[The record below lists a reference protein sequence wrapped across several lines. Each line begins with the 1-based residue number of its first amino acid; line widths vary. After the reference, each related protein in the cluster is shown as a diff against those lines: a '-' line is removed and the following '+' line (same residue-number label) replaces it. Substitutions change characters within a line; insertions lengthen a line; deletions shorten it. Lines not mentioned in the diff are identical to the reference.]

1 MKLFDFQQ
9 KVLDK
14 TKCFNRVAYFLDMG
28 LGKTFVGSEKMKQ
41 LGAKINLVICQKSKI
56 PDWIEHFN
64 TYYPK
69 WTVWNLTKRGE
80 FDAWQLFDGG
90 LKKYPSV
97 LIINYELCF
106 RRPDLLKL
114 KDFTLM
120 LDESS
125 LINNE
130 KAKRTKF
137 ILKMKP
143 KNVILLSGSPTS
155 GKYEKLWSQC
165 RLLGWNITKR
175 AFYNSYIDTAWV
187 DYGAGFLQEVV
198 TGYHNVDHLIKML
211 HLHGAVFLKTDEV
224 LTLPEQ
230 VEQMIYLEPS
240 PEYKRFRKKSYL
252 MLKDGTELV
261 GDNTLTK
268 MLYSRQLCGQYH
280 KGKLQAFRDLISS
293 TEEHF
298 VVFYSYTAELIELEK
313 ICEAEHKVVGI
324 VNGQRKDK
332 PDGKD
337 ILLVQY
343 QAGSYGLNLQ
353 GFSHRIIYFTLPLG
367 KGSCDMWEQ
376 SKKRIHRIGQKKTC
390 FYYYLIV
397 KDSIETW
404 NLEALREGK
413 DLTDKLFER
422 RNDEGD

>member
-1 MKLFDFQQ
+1 
-9 KVLDK
+9 
-14 TKCFNRVAYFLDMG
+14 
-28 LGKTFVGSEKMKQ
+28 MKQ
-41 LGAKINLVICQKSKI
+41 LDEKVNLVICQKSKI

-114 KDFTLM
+114 KGFTLM

-175 AFYNSYIDTAWV
+175 AFYNSYIDTVWL

-198 TGYHNVDHLIKML
+198 TGYHNIDHLIKML

-230 VEQMIYLEPS
+230 VEQMVYLEPS
-240 PEYKRFRKKSYL
+240 SEYKRFRKKSYL
-252 MLKDGTELV
+252 LMKDGTELV

-280 KGKLQAFRDLISS
+280 KTKLQAFRDLISS

-313 ICEAEHKVVGI
+313 ICEAEHKVVGV

-332 PDGKD
+332 ADGKD

-376 SKKRIHRIGQKKTC
+376 SKKRIHRIGQKQTC

-397 KDSIETW
+397 KNSIETW

-422 RNDEGD
+422 RNDEGN